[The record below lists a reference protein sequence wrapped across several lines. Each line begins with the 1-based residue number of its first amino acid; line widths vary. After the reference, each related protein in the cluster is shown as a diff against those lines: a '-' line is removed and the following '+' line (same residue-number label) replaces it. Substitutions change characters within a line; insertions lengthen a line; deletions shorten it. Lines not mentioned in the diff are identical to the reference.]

1 MPPKFRAALLSVLL
15 PPPAWILSLLP
26 TGLLAYDE
34 EDEPW
39 HERLYLARLGSSA
52 WRVVLTPDDDMFLEL
67 CSDENEDVTAV
78 RYTCLSVWAQP
89 MASRSIAFGVGLAK
103 LILPPFLW
111 KLSVSPMRPC
121 KLLTPMQSYSPCQ
134 AGDPHPKQKMPR
146 IKLGVR
152 LGLDDPLPLYECI

>member
-1 MPPKFRAALLSVLL
+1 MLL

-121 KLLTPMQSYSPCQ
+121 KLLLHGMVGLLLCLR
-134 AGDPHPKQKMPR
+134 HR
-146 IKLGVR
+146 RRR
-152 LGLDDPLPLYECI
+152 LGLLEMLRVPMAPSTTSASP

>member
-1 MPPKFRAALLSVLL
+1 MLL

-78 RYTCLSVWAQP
+78 RYTNPAGTFLSVWAQP
-89 MASRSIAFGVGLAK
+89 MASRSTAFGVGLGK
-103 LILPPFLW
+103 LILLLFSW
-111 KLSVSPMRPC
+111 KFSASPTRPQRYLRNGRWGR
-121 KLLTPMQSYSPCQ
+121 LLLY
-134 AGDPHPKQKMPR
+134 D
-146 IKLGVR
+146 LVR
-152 LGLDDPLPLYECI
+152 LLLCIRRLRGRSGLLERLRVPTALNAAFASP